1 MAIGLNRCRIM
12 NIFQGQNALFLAP
25 HTDDVEL
32 GCGASLA
39 RCVEECATVDVVVF
53 SSAVQSLPS
62 GSSADRLKNEF
73 LNAMK
78 VYGIPEDRLH
88 IFDYDVRKFNYF
100 RQEILEDLIKVRT
113 KVSPTLVFTVSGE
126 DVHQDHQVIHNES
139 VRAFKGA
146 SILGYEL
153 PWNLLQFSPRV
164 CVSVSEQHL
173 DTKLQAIGEYKSQIE
188 KQREY
193 FDPDFIR
200 SLAKLRG
207 IQGPTDFAEAFEL
220 ITLKV

>member
-1 MAIGLNRCRIM
+1 M
-12 NIFQGQNALFLAP
+12 NILQGQNALFLAP

-32 GCGASLA
+32 GCGATLA

-62 GSSADRLKNEF
+62 GSSLDRLKTEF

-88 IFDYDVRKFNYF
+88 IFDYEVRKFNYV
-100 RQEILEDLIKVRT
+100 RQEILENLIKVRT
-113 KVSPTLVFTVSGE
+113 NVSPTLVFTVSGN
-126 DVHQDHQVIHNES
+126 DVHQDHQVIYQES
-139 VRAFKGA
+139 LRAFKGV

-164 CVSVSEQHL
+164 CISVTEQHL
-173 DTKLQAIGEYKSQIE
+173 NTKLKAIGEYYSQIE
-188 KQREY
+188 KQRNY
-193 FDPDFIR
+193 FEPDFVE
-200 SLAKLRG
+200 SLAKTRG
-207 IQGPTDFAEAFEL
+207 IQAPTGLAEVFEL
-220 ITLKV
+220 ITLKI